1 MLQPFCTACAAQ
13 VAKRDALTIQ
23 EQTTVVVSRGTG
35 QDDDAYES
43 VDGHVTM
50 EGPTLSLGEGTI
62 GVRLGVAK
70 PVLSWRSPFF
80 EAAS

>member
-1 MLQPFCTACAAQ
+1 M
-13 VAKRDALTIQ
+13 
-23 EQTTVVVSRGTG
+23 VSRGTG